1 METAHHPSRDGGR
14 LMNTVYQETVTV
26 VENVTGF

>member
-1 METAHHPSRDGGR
+1 MEAAHHPNRDSGR
-14 LMNTVYQETVTV
+14 LMLQVYQETVTV

>member
-1 METAHHPSRDGGR
+1 MEAAHHPGWDGGR

-26 VENVTGF
+26 VENVVGF